1 MCAPANKFV
10 TTHATHTHRQR
21 HTHTGICINILV
33 LFRPDPTSRSDG
45 RWQTG
50 GRVWRDLALGS
61 VRFSSVGFSLVRP
74 GSVRFGSQGKRVWS
88 YLKFLVV
95 TFLSTISFRLNSL
108 PACLPVFHFFSF
120 LFCFSFFFQRFF
132 YFLVF
137 CFEMHVIN
145 SFQCAASPSRVG
157 VKKYQ
162 NITSNKCWIRQ
173 AKGPPRPDPTS
184 LDTAWTR
191 LVPPAVV
198 APCYTSPAS
207 HRLVTPFPKSFIQLV
222 TTSQRQ
228 LC

>member
-10 TTHATHTHRQR
+10 TTHATHTHTHRQR

-108 PACLPVFHFFSF
+108 PACLPVF
-120 LFCFSFFFQRFF
+120 FFQFS
-132 YFLVF
+132 VF
-137 CFEMHVIN
+137 CFVFRF
-145 SFQCAASPSRVG
+145 SF
-157 VKKYQ
+157 
-162 NITSNKCWIRQ
+162 
-173 AKGPPRPDPTS
+173 S
-184 LDTAWTR
+184 L
-191 LVPPAVV
+191 
-198 APCYTSPAS
+198 
-207 HRLVTPFPKSFIQLV
+207 FIFSCILFWNA
-222 TTSQRQ
+222 RN
-228 LC
+228 

>member
-1 MCAPANKFV
+1 MLARCARQRTNLSRHMP
-10 TTHATHTHRQR
+10 HTHW
-21 HTHTGICINILV
+21 HTHIQTGMCINILV
-33 LFRPDPTSRSDG
+33 LFRGDPTSHSDG

-50 GRVWRDLALGS
+50 GRVWRGLALRCGTVQFGRVLS
-61 VRFSSVGFSLVRP
+61 

-108 PACLPVFHFFSF
+108 PACVFFFSF
-120 LFCFSFFFQRFF
+120 FCFSFFFEYFF
-132 YFLVF
+132 FLVF

-173 AKGPPRPDPTS
+173 AKGPPRPDPTRPHS
-184 LDTAWTR
+184 TLDTGWTR
-191 LVPPAVV
+191 LVPPAVPHACNTFRYCRV
-198 APCYTSPAS
+198 
-207 HRLVTPFPKSFIQLV
+207 PKSFIQLV

>member
-1 MCAPANKFV
+1 MRASEQICHD
-10 TTHATHTHRQR
+10 TCHTHTHWHR
-21 HTHTGICINILV
+21 HIHTGMCINILV
-33 LFRPDPTSRSDG
+33 LFRGDPTSHSDG

-50 GRVWRDLALGS
+50 GRVWRGLALRCGTVQFGRVLS
-61 VRFSSVGFSLVRP
+61 

-108 PACLPVFHFFSF
+108 PDCVFFFIF
-120 LFCFSFFFQRFF
+120 LFFLWVFLFFF
-132 YFLVF
+132 LF

-145 SFQCAASPSRVG
+145 SFQSAASPSRVG

-184 LDTAWTR
+184 LDTGHWLDPPRPACRPTR
-191 LVPPAVV
+191 L
-198 APCYTSPAS
+198 
-207 HRLVTPFPKSFIQLV
+207 
-222 TTSQRQ
+222 
-228 LC
+228 

>member
-10 TTHATHTHRQR
+10 TTHATHTHTG
-21 HTHTGICINILV
+21 THTYTQVCALIFWFYFGAIQLATV
-33 LFRPDPTSRSDG
+33 MDGDRQAGGSDAA
-45 RWQTG
+45 
-50 GRVWRDLALGS
+50 WRCAA
-61 VRFSSVGFSLVRP
+61 VRFSSVGFSLF

-108 PACLPVFHFFSF
+108 PACVFFSFHFFVFRFF
-120 LFCFSFFFQRFF
+120 LSISFFF
-132 YFLVF
+132 VF

-184 LDTAWTR
+184 LDTGHWLDPPRPACRPTR
-191 LVPPAVV
+191 L
-198 APCYTSPAS
+198 
-207 HRLVTPFPKSFIQLV
+207 
-222 TTSQRQ
+222 
-228 LC
+228 